1 MLGTEKVLEFVSY
14 FIAASE
20 KEKFTFKI
28 TTTFCKKFVNHQH
41 PPKKLQRF
49 NKNINRLV

>member
-20 KEKFTFKI
+20 KEKI
-28 TTTFCKKFVNHQH
+28 H
-41 PPKKLQRF
+41 
-49 NKNINRLV
+49 I